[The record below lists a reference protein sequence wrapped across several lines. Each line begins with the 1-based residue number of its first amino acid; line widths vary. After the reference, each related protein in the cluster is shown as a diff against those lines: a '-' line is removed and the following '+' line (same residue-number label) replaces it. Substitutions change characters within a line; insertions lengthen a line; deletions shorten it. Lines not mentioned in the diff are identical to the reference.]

1 MSAKS
6 LDFLLSVVPGSYF
19 GRALLTPVNLIQHQ
33 KVSKPTPCFAV
44 LRIVRHLVFSFRG
57 FHLPRFFPLS
67 SPMATLYI

>member
-6 LDFLLSVVPGSYF
+6 LDFLISVVPGSYF

-33 KVSKPTPCFAV
+33 KVSKPTPALLSCV
-44 LRIVRHLVFSFRG
+44 SFVISSSPFVG
-57 FHLPRFFPLS
+57 STTPRFLPLS